1 MFRQV
6 VNFPAL
12 KITQIVS
19 P

>member
-1 MFRQV
+1 V

>member
-1 MFRQV
+1 